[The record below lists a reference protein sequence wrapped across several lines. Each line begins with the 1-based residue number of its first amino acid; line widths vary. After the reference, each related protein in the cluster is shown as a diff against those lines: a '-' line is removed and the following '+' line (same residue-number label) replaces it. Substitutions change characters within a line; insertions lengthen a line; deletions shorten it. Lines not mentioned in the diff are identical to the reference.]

1 MPLIIGLIIIIAI
14 FTFISEFLGEALYSF
29 WPAVPYIFGI
39 VFILAGLY
47 FFRLSKIAQNGII
60 FNLKND
66 LNNFGDL
73 FEEKKSNAH
82 RVYPMTQQNIPD
94 FEKPIINLDELKVSE
109 AVNQIKHNLNKG
121 SSPFIIFKWLDNKS
135 MELDNKRLKLLL
147 EQIQEA
153 QGINKEII
161 NLKADLIINQQIL
174 DYMLDNKFELVKK
187 EFEFKITEYESGI
200 NRMKAEDERLKIEN
214 AVLRARQIQEE
225 AKADFI
231 KNTLA
236 NVDLKNLSQALQSLI
251 TQVILSPDMGGYT
264 PAEMLDEL
272 NKLVLQE
279 KKYQIALTKAEAQKA
294 KQQAELERLG
304 VEREYKQEG
313 KEPPGF

>member
-1 MPLIIGLIIIIAI
+1 MAYTKATKDRLVPFSNKRSLKA
-14 FTFISEFLGEALYSF
+14 SEAEL
-29 WPAVPYIFGI
+29 
-39 VFILAGLY
+39 
-47 FFRLSKIAQNGII
+47 
-60 FNLKND
+60 
-66 LNNFGDL
+66 
-73 FEEKKSNAH
+73 
-82 RVYPMTQQNIPD
+82 PM
-94 FEKPIINLDELKVSE
+94 INLDEMRVYEL
-109 AVNQIKHNLNKG
+109 VNEIKNNLNKG
-121 SSPFIIFKWLDNKS
+121 SSSFIVFKWLDNKNI
-135 MELDNKRLKLLL
+135 ELDNKRLRLLL
-147 EQIQEA
+147 DQIQAA
-153 QGINKEII
+153 QLINREVI
-161 NLKADLIINQQIL
+161 NFKADLMINQRVL
-174 DYMLDNKFELVKK
+174 DYMLANKFELVKK
-187 EFEFKITEYESGI
+187 EFEFKIAEYESGI

-272 NKLVLQE
+272 NKLVVQE
-279 KKYQIALTKAEAQKA
+279 KKYQVALTKSEAQKA

-313 KEPPGF
+313 KEPPGFRVDKDD